1 MYKHIQHLHAP
12 SCTFRV
18 FPHCQGW
25 CQDLIT
31 GQNRSRVIRVQS
43 LVIWWWG
50 SPFFEPYPGY
60 PRIFF
65 HVNIPFWGA
74 WLCAI
79 YIYMIMAN
87 CKWCCSLQTAEFQG
101 PRLQSPPRWWY
112 LARVFWSHSQL
123 HDYQPRHFSGAT
135 PIPSGSAIAKAPV
148 IHAASQVSSRQL
160 GNAKATRLMSR
171 CATGVTDV
179 TGATMLPGQVIAE
192 SLGIGYPLVN

>member
-1 MYKHIQHLHAP
+1 MYKHIQAP

-87 CKWCCSLQTAEFQG
+87 CKWCWSLQNAEFQG

-112 LARVFWSHSQL
+112 LARVFWALTASRKNHGIFREPLPFLPDRQSPRLQWSMQPHRSAAGSLEMRML
-123 HDYQPRHFSGAT
+123 HVSCRGARRVSPTSLEPRCCR
-135 PIPSGSAIAKAPV
+135 V
-148 IHAASQVSSRQL
+148 R
-160 GNAKATRLMSR
+160 
-171 CATGVTDV
+171 
-179 TGATMLPGQVIAE
+179 
-192 SLGIGYPLVN
+192 SLGSHWGVDTLW

>member
-87 CKWCCSLQTAEFQG
+87 CKWCWSLQNAEFQG

-112 LARVFWSHSQL
+112 LARVLIALTASRLPTTAFFGSHSHSFRIGNRQGSSDPCSLTGQQQAAWKCEGYTSHVAVRDGCHRRHWSH
-123 HDYQPRHFSGAT
+123 DVAGSGHCRYWGLDT
-135 PIPSGSAIAKAPV
+135 
-148 IHAASQVSSRQL
+148 L
-160 GNAKATRLMSR
+160 W
-171 CATGVTDV
+171 
-179 TGATMLPGQVIAE
+179 
-192 SLGIGYPLVN
+192 